1 MGLFD
6 GLIGGLVGAEMAT
19 VVNGLIQKHGG
30 IQGIVDQFEKQGL
43 GATVQSWIGNG
54 PNQPITAEQIH
65 QALGAGGLKDL
76 AAKAGLS
83 TQDLAAKLSAILP
96 QVIDKMTPDGKVP
109 WSDIASRE
117 LEVRLTTAATRN
129 EIVERFL
136 RCTPLTGAAAFFAE
150 HAVGLPRQRRPF
162 TGCRLQFNSA

>member
-6 GLIGGLVGAEMAT
+6 GVIGGLVGAEMAN

-65 QALGAGGLKDL
+65 QALGAESLKDL

-96 QVIDKMTPDGKVP
+96 QVIDKMTPEGKVP
-109 WSDIASRE
+109 
-117 LEVRLTTAATRN
+117 
-129 EIVERFL
+129 
-136 RCTPLTGAAAFFAE
+136 
-150 HAVGLPRQRRPF
+150 
-162 TGCRLQFNSA
+162 

>member
-6 GLIGGLVGAEMAT
+6 GVIGGLVGAEMAN

-65 QALGAGGLKDL
+65 QALGADSLKDL

-109 WSDIASRE
+109 
-117 LEVRLTTAATRN
+117 
-129 EIVERFL
+129 
-136 RCTPLTGAAAFFAE
+136 
-150 HAVGLPRQRRPF
+150 
-162 TGCRLQFNSA
+162 

>member
-6 GLIGGLVGAEMAT
+6 GVIGGLVGAEMAT
-19 VVNGLIQKHGG
+19 VVNGLIQRHGG

-65 QALGAGGLKDL
+65 QGLGVESLKDL
-76 AAKAGLS
+76 AAKSGLS

-109 WSDIASRE
+109 
-117 LEVRLTTAATRN
+117 
-129 EIVERFL
+129 
-136 RCTPLTGAAAFFAE
+136 
-150 HAVGLPRQRRPF
+150 
-162 TGCRLQFNSA
+162 

>member
-19 VVNGLIQKHGG
+19 VVNGLIQRHGG

-54 PNQPITAEQIH
+54 PNQSITAEQIH
-65 QALGAGGLKDL
+65 QALGAEGLKDL

-109 WSDIASRE
+109 
-117 LEVRLTTAATRN
+117 
-129 EIVERFL
+129 
-136 RCTPLTGAAAFFAE
+136 
-150 HAVGLPRQRRPF
+150 
-162 TGCRLQFNSA
+162 

>member
-19 VVNGLIQKHGG
+19 VVNGLVQRHGG

-54 PNQPITAEQIH
+54 PNQAITAEQIH
-65 QALGAGGLKDL
+65 QALGAEGLKDL

-109 WSDIASRE
+109 
-117 LEVRLTTAATRN
+117 
-129 EIVERFL
+129 
-136 RCTPLTGAAAFFAE
+136 
-150 HAVGLPRQRRPF
+150 
-162 TGCRLQFNSA
+162 